1 MGQPGGRTCREGF
14 PLSMTFSELQSEF
27 QEMDA
32 RERLEALLE
41 FSDSLP
47 DLPARYQQKRD
58 AGENRVHECQ
68 SPVYL
73 WVEIADGKVHIFADV
88 PRSAPTVRGFLGLLV
103 SALSGATPEEVM
115 AIKPTLLPQ
124 LGLAEA
130 LGMNRMRGLHAVIQR
145 LKASVAAQ
153 QQSLTDAARE

>member
-1 MGQPGGRTCREGF
+1 
-14 PLSMTFSELQSEF
+14 MTLSELQSEF
-27 QEMDA
+27 QDMEP

-41 FSDSLP
+41 FSESLP
-47 DLPARYQQKRD
+47 DLPQRFQAKRD
-58 AGENRVHECQ
+58 AGENKVHECQ
-68 SPVYL
+68 SPVFM
-73 WVEIADGKVHIFADV
+73 WVEVVKGHVQIYADV

-103 SALSGATPEEVM
+103 SALSGASPEEVL

-153 QQSLTDAARE
+153 QASPTGE